1 MRLRALTSIENKNNP
16 PMNTRSLLKNPRL
29 WLAVAVVAAA
39 LLVWRWSSG
48 DAEQPEYQ
56 TAVIDRGDISAQVTA
71 TGTLS
76 ALVTVEVGSQVS
88 GRVQALMADFNTKV
102 SKGQLIATIDPSLFE
117 AEALQSGANLEAAQA
132 ELLRAQVQA
141 RDARRQSDRARE
153 LATTG
158 LLSKGEAE
166 TAAATADAAD
176 ASVAAARAGVT
187 QARAALTRANTN
199 LAYTRIVSPTDG
211 VIISRSVDVGQT
223 VAASLQAPVLFT
235 IAQDLRQMQ
244 VNTSVS
250 ESDVGRI
257 KEDMPASFTVDA
269 YPRERFEGRVRQV
282 RDVATVLQNVVTYDA
297 VINVENPDLKLK
309 PGMTANVSFTYAHRE
324 HVLRVPN
331 AALRFRP
338 PTAAV
343 GSGTQQ
349 SAQQSATA
357 ARGAGRAAGGG
368 RGTGSRVIWL
378 LRNGEIVAVPVTTG
392 ISDGVRTEVVSGEVQ
407 EGDQVVT
414 DVLNAAVDANAAV
427 APRGRMF

>member
-1 MRLRALTSIENKNNP
+1 MK
-16 PMNTRSLLKNPRL
+16 TRSLLKDPRL
-29 WLAVAVVAAA
+29 WLLVGAVAAA
-39 LLVWRWSSG
+39 LFVWRLSSAAA
-48 DAEQPEYQ
+48 DRTEYL
-56 TAVIDRGDISAQVTA
+56 TVAADRGAVSARVTA

-88 GRVQALMADFNTKV
+88 GRVQTLLADFNSQV

-117 AEALQSGANLEAAQA
+117 ADAQQSGANLEAARA
-132 ELLRAQVQA
+132 ERVRAQVQA
-141 RDARRQSDRARE
+141 RDARRQSDQARE

-166 TAAATADAAD
+166 TAAATAEAAE
-176 ASVAAARAGVT
+176 AGVLAAQAGVT
-187 QARAALTRANTN
+187 QARAALTRAETN

-211 VIISRSVDVGQT
+211 VIISRNVDVGQT

-257 KEDMPASFTVDA
+257 KEGMPASFTVDA
-269 YPRERFEGRVRQV
+269 YPGERFKGAVRQV

-309 PGMTANVSFTYAHRE
+309 PGMTANVSFTYAQRE
-324 HVLRVPN
+324 DVLRVPN

-338 PTAAV
+338 PT
-343 GSGTQQ
+343 T
-349 SAQQSATA
+349 TA
-357 ARGAGRAAGGG
+357 AATVPAAGTAVRGAGQTGAGGG
-368 RGTGSRVIWL
+368 ATSNRVIWV
-378 LRNGEIVAVPVTTG
+378 LRDQQLRAVPVVTG
-392 ISDGVRTEVVSGEVQ
+392 INDGSKTEIVSGELL
-407 EGDQVVT
+407 EGDLVVT
-414 DVLNAAVDANAAV
+414 DIISGSSDAKEA